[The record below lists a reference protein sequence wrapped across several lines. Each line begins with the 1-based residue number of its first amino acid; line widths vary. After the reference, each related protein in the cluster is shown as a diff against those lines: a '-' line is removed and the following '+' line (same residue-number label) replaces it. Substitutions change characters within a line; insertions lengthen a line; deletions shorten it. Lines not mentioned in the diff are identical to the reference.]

1 MCHTTF
7 FPLLFPQM
15 EEEAVDE
22 EEEEEEE
29 ETVHQLTNLKIT
41 MPSPSGG
48 SGGEEVKIDGGTA
61 VPSIEATT
69 DVAKDEGM

>member
-15 EEEAVDE
+15 EEEAVD

-48 SGGEEVKIDGGTA
+48 SGGEEVKIDGDTA

>member
-15 EEEAVDE
+15 EEEAVDKD
-22 EEEEEEE
+22 EEE

-48 SGGEEVKIDGGTA
+48 SGGEEVKIDGGKA